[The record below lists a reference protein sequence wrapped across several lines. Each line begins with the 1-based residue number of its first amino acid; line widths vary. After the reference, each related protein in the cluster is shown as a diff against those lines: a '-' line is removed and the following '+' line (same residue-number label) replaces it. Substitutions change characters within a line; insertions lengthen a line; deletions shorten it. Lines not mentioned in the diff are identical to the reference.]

1 MTQRFLIPLAAAALL
16 ALTAIPA
23 TAADGHKPKDHEA
36 ARAALARGE
45 IQPLTKVLTAAQA
58 KAPGDVIKIELEDEK
73 GRLIYEVKI
82 LGRDGRVRE
91 VELDAR
97 TAAALKVEDD

>member
-1 MTQRFLIPLAAAALL
+1 MTQRFLTSLTAAALL
-16 ALTAIPA
+16 ALAAVPA
-23 TAADGHKPKDHEA
+23 AAGDHKKPKGHEA

-45 IQPLTKVLTAAQA
+45 IQPLTKILAAAQA
-58 KAPGDVIKIELEDEK
+58 RAPGDVIKIELEDEK

-91 VELDAR
+91 IELDAR
-97 TAAALKVEDD
+97 TAAVLKVEDD